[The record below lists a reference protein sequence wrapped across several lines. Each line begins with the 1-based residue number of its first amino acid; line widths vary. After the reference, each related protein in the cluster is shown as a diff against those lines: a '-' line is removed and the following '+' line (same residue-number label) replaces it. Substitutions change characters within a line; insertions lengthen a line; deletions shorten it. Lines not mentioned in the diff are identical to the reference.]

1 MANSIVRRKSKVQ
14 RLMRFIW
21 LPLLALA
28 MIGCSD
34 QPERIWLNAPGWNR
48 AGLVANTPLVDPVTM
63 ALDDAGNIYLF
74 LFGGDKDAYTPRVIA
89 LNRRADVIWDRNYEV
104 ALKRPVQSQILW
116 DGGALQLL
124 WISDQKLYNT
134 QLETATG
141 DLLGS
146 PALLSGGVEVAS
158 YDIAQDDGGAMAI
171 WYAGSQK
178 SPGLYTLPPGGLSGE
193 ATLVDPLGILPN
205 VKYDGAGTLHATW
218 SHYPPDENHPQFFYA
233 DYQDG
238 LYVPDQETMVLEPR
252 VGTTRVY
259 GPWLGLDEK
268 DVYLLWTIIPRI
280 GPSAGAAATHFMH
293 FPQGQP
299 DTASSVGQLV
309 IPYTYHLDYQSLPES
324 GLKTGPGV
332 ILGPESDGGNSF
344 ISELAIDPAQAPE
357 VAIAFHTKLA
367 YLRRKEQGQ
376 VSTVLFQDGD
386 PFAYQQISFTP
397 ASSGYPAILSDQVG
411 QLYIT
416 WLEGGAESGYDVY
429 FSSTAPDIRK
439 VLGGITWDDVGRL
452 GAETLF
458 GFLGG
463 AILAPLALAW
473 VVAPLVV
480 LGLTSMIRREDESFT
495 SPGVIISLT
504 LAIAAYWVS
513 KLALLP
519 TILDYIPFS
528 AWLPFIPSALSLPL
542 QVGVPVLISGLALVV
557 AWRYTYGHERP
568 SPFFF
573 LLIFVAVDGI
583 LTMAVYGVT
592 FYGAF

>member
-1 MANSIVRRKSKVQ
+1 
-14 RLMRFIW
+14 
-21 LPLLALA
+21 
-28 MIGCSD
+28 
-34 QPERIWLNAPGWNR
+34 
-48 AGLVANTPLVDPVTM
+48 
-63 ALDDAGNIYLF
+63 
-74 LFGGDKDAYTPRVIA
+74 
-89 LNRRADVIWDRNYEV
+89 
-104 ALKRPVQSQILW
+104 
-116 DGGALQLL
+116 
-124 WISDQKLYNT
+124 
-134 QLETATG
+134 
-141 DLLGS
+141 
-146 PALLSGGVEVAS
+146 
-158 YDIAQDDGGAMAI
+158 MAI

-376 VSTVLFQDGD
+376 VSTVLFQNGD